1 MARLRPPRGV
11 GRESRRANESPVT
24 RIYTRTGDSGETGL
38 FGGARVSKDHPRVR
52 AYGSVD
58 ELNAVLGL
66 ARAAGPSQEIDA
78 ILERLQHQLFDLGAE
93 LATPDAADRAG
104 GHIARATPERV
115 AALERDI
122 DRFQDRLPPL
132 RQFVLPGGTPA
143 ASALHHARTVARRAE
158 RAIVRLASSEPV
170 NPELLKYVN
179 RLSDLLFVL
188 ARAAN
193 HAAGQAEPTWTPSG

>member
-1 MARLRPPRGV
+1 M
-11 GRESRRANESPVT
+11 T
-24 RIYTRTGDSGETGL
+24 RIYTRTGDAGETSL
-38 FGGARVSKDHPRVR
+38 FGGGRVSKNHPRVQ
-52 AYGSVD
+52 AYGTVD

-66 ARAAGPSQEIDA
+66 ARAAGPPQEIDVL
-78 ILERLQHQLFDLGAE
+78 LERLQHQLFDLGAE
-93 LATPDAADRAG
+93 LATPGASRRSAAHVTRV
-104 GHIARATPERV
+104 TPDRV

-122 DRFQDRLPPL
+122 DRFEALLPPL

-158 RAIVRLASSEPV
+158 RAIVRLASREAV

-193 HAAGQAEPTWTPSG
+193 HAAGRGDVTWTPSG